1 MTDDVDF
8 GGNIMT
14 SNEKILF
21 AKQNLAM
28 ILNCDINIWDSN
40 ENVFI
45 ESQDIF
51 FRINTF
57 GKSTVMFA
65 DKQLLEWLFETFK
78 STPTQEI
85 LDTDNRYLIN
95 EKLRSMGKK
104 LSGECMWYLHLLPE
118 KMVEKPAGFT
128 YRVFDQDTIN
138 EFYAAMKAQDAYKV
152 LTHAVE
158 EDNEYTL
165 VMAAYDNDL
174 IVAVAACE
182 EYREIW
188 DIGVDTLP
196 EYRGHGLAGYLVKE
210 LALETEKRGKVAGYN
225 TWSAN
230 IASTKVA
237 LNAGFYPVWLAHFC
251 IDL

>member
-1 MTDDVDF
+1 
-8 GGNIMT
+8 MT
-14 SNEKILF
+14 SYEKILF
-21 AKQNLAM
+21 AKQNLAK
-28 ILNCDINIWDSN
+28 ILKCDANIWDSN

-57 GKSTVMFA
+57 GKNTVMFA
-65 DKQLLEWLFETFK
+65 DKQLIEWLSETFK

-95 EKLRSMGKK
+95 EKLRSLGKK

-118 KMVEKPAGFT
+118 KAAKKPTGFT
-128 YRVFDQDTIN
+128 YRIFEEDAIS
-138 EFYAAMKAQDAYKV
+138 ELHAIMKAQDVYKV

-158 EDNEYTL
+158 EGDKYTL
-165 VMAAYDNDL
+165 AIAAYDNDL
-174 IVAVAACE
+174 LVAVAACE

-196 EYRGHGLAGYLVKE
+196 EYRGRGLAGYLVKE
-210 LALETEKRGKVAGYN
+210 LVLETERCGKVAGYN

-237 LNAGFYPVWLAHFC
+237 LNTGFYPVWLAHFC